1 MDDGNGMN
9 GPQTTR
15 QTGSAK
21 ASATGST
28 NGQAALVIIR
38 GEPFGKAFEV
48 GDEPLDI
55 GRSRDCHIRFAENSV
70 SRRHCQIWR
79 TSNGYFWIEDLGAS
93 TRVNGDRVT
102 QCRLRDGDRI
112 TVGST
117 TLEFLASDAEPR
129 QVDQEESTLA

>member
-1 MDDGNGMN
+1 MN
-9 GPQTTR
+9 GPHAAHPPD
-15 QTGSAK
+15 S
-21 ASATGST
+21 
-28 NGQAALVIIR
+28 GQAALVIIR

-48 GDEPLDI
+48 GEEPLDI

-79 TSNGYFWIEDLGAS
+79 TSNGYFWIEDLGAD
-93 TRVNGDRVT
+93 TRVNGDPIR

-117 TLEFLASDAEPR
+117 VLEFLASDGQPSESE
-129 QVDQEESTLA
+129 QEAPSLA